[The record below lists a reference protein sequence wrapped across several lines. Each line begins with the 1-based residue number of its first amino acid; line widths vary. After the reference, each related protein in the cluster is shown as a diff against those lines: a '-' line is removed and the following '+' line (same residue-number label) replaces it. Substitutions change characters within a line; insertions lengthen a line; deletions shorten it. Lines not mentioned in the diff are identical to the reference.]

1 MRFNSRT
8 SKQEIYSQIQ
18 RAIVSVG
25 GIEKILFDI
34 LLIAS
39 RNSKT
44 QSQPVNNS
52 SRFYVNYINKV
63 SQYFS
68 RLKIFQETRTNILI
82 WYALLMFAFIAIALP
97 TIRQRLFTKV
107 DTRVR
112 EDLAEEVEDFRKALI
127 GELLK
132 PTPTA
137 KKNNPTAKE
146 TRNEKIYDLFD
157 EYLKKELPEDDT
169 YLIGIV
175 GGKYYKASSRALPK
189 ELQANSPLMKYW
201 ANIKEEKQ
209 GEQNISN
216 PDIAS
221 IIYTTV
227 PIQTETETIGV
238 FVAVHATAGEREE
251 AIEALG
257 VVVEVK
263 VIALSL
269 ALLLAWIAAG
279 RVLAPLRTLIT
290 TARSISETDLNKR
303 ISVQGKGELAELAK
317 TFNEMMDR
325 LQTSFAIQRN
335 FVNDAGHELRTPI
348 TIIRGHLELMGDDP
362 QEQQE
367 TIELVMD
374 ELDRMNRLVN
384 DLVLLAKSENPDF
397 LELETVDVSSFTE
410 ELYTKIKALAKR
422 NWRLDCLAKGTIAVD
437 RQRLTQA
444 IINLAQNATQHTT
457 EDNIIAIGSAIEDKQ
472 VQFWIRDTGEGIAE
486 SDQKRIFERFAR
498 VTSSRRRSEGSG
510 LGLAIVKAIAEA
522 HGGFVRLDSHLG
534 MGAKFTLVLPLGNK
548 E

>member
-1 MRFNSRT
+1 
-8 SKQEIYSQIQ
+8 
-18 RAIVSVG
+18 
-25 GIEKILFDI
+25 
-34 LLIAS
+34 
-39 RNSKT
+39 
-44 QSQPVNNS
+44 VNKS
-52 SRFYVNYINKV
+52 SSLYLDRINH
-63 SQYFS
+63 FLN
-68 RLKIFQETRTNILI
+68 RLKILKETRTSILI
-82 WYALLMFAFIAIALP
+82 WYALLMVFFIAVALP
-97 TIRQRLFTKV
+97 TIRQRLFAKV
-107 DTRVR
+107 DARVR
-112 EDLAEEVEDFRKALI
+112 QDLAEEVEDFRKALI

-132 PTPTA
+132 SNSKPNRQEQTPKEA
-137 KKNNPTAKE
+137 K
-146 TRNEKIYDLFD
+146 NEKIYDLFD

-175 GGKYYKASSRALPK
+175 EGKYYKASSRALPK

-216 PDIAS
+216 PDVGS
-221 IIYTTV
+221 VIYTAV
-227 PIQTETETIGV
+227 PIQTEAETLGV
-238 FVAVHATAGEREE
+238 FVSVHATAGERKE

-263 VIALSL
+263 IIALSL
-269 ALLLAWIAAG
+269 ALLLAWIVAG
-279 RVLAPLRTLIT
+279 KVLAPLRTLIT

-303 ISVQGKGELAELAK
+303 ISIQGRGELAELAK

-362 QEQQE
+362 QEQKE
-367 TIELVMD
+367 TVDLVMD

-410 ELYTKIKALAKR
+410 ELFTKIKALAKR
-422 NWRLDCLAKGTIAVD
+422 NWRLDCMARGTIAID

-444 IINLAQNATQHTT
+444 IINLAQNATQYTT
-457 EDNIIAIGSAIEDKQ
+457 EDNIIAIGSVMEAGQ

-510 LGLAIVKAIAEA
+510 LGLAIVKAIVEA
-522 HGGFVRLDSHLG
+522 HGGFVRLHSHLG
-534 MGAKFTLVLPLGNK
+534 IGSQFTIVLPLDRKRKLVLN
-548 E
+548 EPNLPRSA

>member
-1 MRFNSRT
+1 
-8 SKQEIYSQIQ
+8 
-18 RAIVSVG
+18 
-25 GIEKILFDI
+25 
-34 LLIAS
+34 
-39 RNSKT
+39 
-44 QSQPVNNS
+44 
-52 SRFYVNYINKV
+52 
-63 SQYFS
+63 
-68 RLKIFQETRTNILI
+68 
-82 WYALLMFAFIAIALP
+82 
-97 TIRQRLFTKV
+97 
-107 DTRVR
+107 
-112 EDLAEEVEDFRKALI
+112 
-127 GELLK
+127 
-132 PTPTA
+132 
-137 KKNNPTAKE
+137 
-146 TRNEKIYDLFD
+146 
-157 EYLKKELPEDDT
+157 
-169 YLIGIV
+169 
-175 GGKYYKASSRALPK
+175 
-189 ELQANSPLMKYW
+189 
-201 ANIKEEKQ
+201 
-209 GEQNISN
+209 
-216 PDIAS
+216 
-221 IIYTTV
+221 
-227 PIQTETETIGV
+227 
-238 FVAVHATAGEREE
+238 
-251 AIEALG
+251 
-257 VVVEVK
+257 
-263 VIALSL
+263 
-269 ALLLAWIAAG
+269 
-279 RVLAPLRTLIT
+279 
-290 TARSISETDLNKR
+290 
-303 ISVQGKGELAELAK
+303 VQGKGELAELAK

>member
-1 MRFNSRT
+1 M
-8 SKQEIYSQIQ
+8 K
-18 RAIVSVG
+18 
-25 GIEKILFDI
+25 
-34 LLIAS
+34 
-39 RNSKT
+39 
-44 QSQPVNNS
+44 NS
-52 SRFYVNYINKV
+52 SRIYINYINKIGHII
-63 SQYFS
+63 S
-68 RLKIFQETRTNILI
+68 RLKIFKETRTSILI
-82 WYALLMFAFIAIALP
+82 WYALLMFFFIAVALP
-97 TIRQRLFTKV
+97 TIRQRLFARV

-112 EDLAEEVEDFRKALI
+112 EDLAEEVENFRKALI

-132 PTPTA
+132 PIPKPQKPNTKP
-137 KKNNPTAKE
+137 KD
-146 TRNEKIYDLFD
+146 TRNEKLYNLFD
-157 EYLKKELPEDDT
+157 NYMKRELPEDDT
-169 YLIGIV
+169 YLIGIIR
-175 GGKYYKASSRALPK
+175 GKFYKASSRALPK
-189 ELQANSPLMKYW
+189 EMQANSELMRYW

-209 GEQNISN
+209 GEQQIDN
-216 PDIAS
+216 PNLGG
-221 IIYTTV
+221 IIYTV
-227 PIQTETETIGV
+227 IPIQTEAETLGV
-238 FVAVHATAGEREE
+238 FVAVHATEGERKE

-257 VVVEVK
+257 VVIEVK
-263 VIALSL
+263 IIALSL
-269 ALLLAWIAAG
+269 ALVLAWLVAG
-279 RVLAPLRTLIT
+279 RVLYPLRTLIT

-303 ISVQGKGELAELAK
+303 IVVQGKGELAELAK

-397 LELETVDVSSFTE
+397 LELEAVDVASFTE
-410 ELYTKIKALAKR
+410 ELLVKIKALAKR

-457 EDNIIAIGSAIEDKQ
+457 ENNIISIGSAIEGKE
-472 VQFWIRDTGEGIAE
+472 VHFWIRDNGEGIAE
-486 SDQKRIFERFAR
+486 SDQKRIFERFGR
-498 VTSSRRRSEGSG
+498 VTSSRRRSEGAG

-522 HGGFVRLDSHLG
+522 HGGLIRLDSHLG
-534 MGAKFTLVLPLGNK
+534 MGAKFTIVLPLEAKQKLVIDESNPNR
-548 E
+548 

>member
-1 MRFNSRT
+1 M
-8 SKQEIYSQIQ
+8 K
-18 RAIVSVG
+18 
-25 GIEKILFDI
+25 
-34 LLIAS
+34 
-39 RNSKT
+39 
-44 QSQPVNNS
+44 NS
-52 SRFYVNYINKV
+52 SSFYLDRVSRFLD
-63 SQYFS
+63 
-68 RLKIFQETRTNILI
+68 RLKILKETRTSILI
-82 WYALLMFAFIAIALP
+82 WYALLMVFFIAVALP
-97 TIRQRLFTKV
+97 TIRQRLFAKV

-132 PTPTA
+132 PTPKPKKQNANA
-137 KKNNPTAKE
+137 KD
-146 TRNEKIYDLFD
+146 TRNEKLYDLFD
-157 EYLKKELPEDDT
+157 NYLKKELPEDDT

-175 GGKYYKASSRALPK
+175 GGKYYKASSRALP
-189 ELQANSPLMKYW
+189 EEIQANSPLMKYW

-209 GEQNISN
+209 GDRQLLN
-216 PDIAS
+216 PDLGS
-221 IIYTTV
+221 IIYTAI
-227 PIQTETETIGV
+227 PIQTEAETLGV
-238 FVAVHATAGEREE
+238 FVAVHATAGERQE

-257 VVVEVK
+257 VVIEVK
-263 VIALSL
+263 IIALSL

-279 RVLAPLRTLIT
+279 RVLAPLRSLIT

-303 ISVQGKGELAELAK
+303 IFVQGKGELAELAK

-397 LELETVDVSSFTE
+397 LELETVNIDSFTE

-422 NWRLDCLAKGTIAVD
+422 NWRLDCMAKVTIALD

-457 EDNIIAIGSAIEDKQ
+457 EENIIAIGSAIENNQ

-498 VTSSRRRSEGSG
+498 VTSSRRRSEGAG

-534 MGAKFTLVLPLGNK
+534 IGAKFTIVVPLDSKQKLVK
-548 E
+548 AE